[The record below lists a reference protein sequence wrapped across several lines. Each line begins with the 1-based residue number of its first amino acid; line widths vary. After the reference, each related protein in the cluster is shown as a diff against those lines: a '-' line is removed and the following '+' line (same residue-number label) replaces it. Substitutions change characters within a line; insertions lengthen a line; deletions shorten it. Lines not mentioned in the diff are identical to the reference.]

1 VAAKKFVFQFDQSSP
16 PSSNLMHGSWNLL
29 VASRIKNYW
38 KLSPN
43 AKTTNPDSTA
53 SGYFHCPDFVFIC
66 ILFSCFP
73 RTTLP
78 HVYLTD
84 LNSSGMQNNSLT
96 FGCDVVD
103 SNLKAQSHLCYWGS
117 VHDSFPR
124 AKGMKRNRRIC
135 HNIWTNV
142 TFPSVPFRDDSC
154 DDWRETCEIECSGC
168 VDLKSYT

>member
-29 VASRIKNYW
+29 VASRNKNYW
-38 KLSPN
+38 KLSH
-43 AKTTNPDSTA
+43 AKTTNADST
-53 SGYFHCPDFVFIC
+53 GEYFHCPDFVYIC
-66 ILFSCFP
+66 ILFSRFP
-73 RTTLP
+73 RTTLR

-103 SNLKAQSHLCYWGS
+103 SNLKAQSHLGYWGS
-117 VHDSFPR
+117 VHDAFPR
-124 AKGMKRNRRIC
+124 AKGIKRNKRNC

-142 TFPSVPFRDDSC
+142 TFPLAPARDDSC
-154 DDWRETCEIECSGC
+154 DDWERNLR
-168 VDLKSYT
+168 D